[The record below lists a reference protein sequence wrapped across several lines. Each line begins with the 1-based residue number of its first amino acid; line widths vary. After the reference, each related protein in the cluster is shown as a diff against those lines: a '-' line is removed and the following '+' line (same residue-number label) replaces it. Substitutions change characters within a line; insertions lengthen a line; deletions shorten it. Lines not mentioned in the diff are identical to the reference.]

1 LFETESL
8 PSMPDDRGHLIL
20 LSRELDRIDELVYD
34 DNMHYSLLSSHEGVA
49 LEKTYPAD
57 KSEERASWH
66 SATENAG
73 WGTPGAHNSMY
84 RELPSESDEVILS
97 SSKITPDGDGY
108 EDFLTIKMNP
118 SGTGNVISITIY
130 DEIGILVRKL
140 AANTLA
146 GAEASFIW
154 DGTAND
160 GTIINTGIYI
170 VLITLFND
178 SGKTATWKKVCTV
191 IRK

>member
-1 LFETESL
+1 
-8 PSMPDDRGHLIL
+8 
-20 LSRELDRIDELVYD
+20 
-34 DNMHYSLLSSHEGVA
+34 
-49 LEKTYPAD
+49 
-57 KSEERASWH
+57 
-66 SATENAG
+66 
-73 WGTPGAHNSMY
+73 
-84 RELPSESDEVILS
+84 
-97 SSKITPDGDGY
+97 
-108 EDFLTIKMNP
+108 
-118 SGTGNVISITIY
+118 VISITIY